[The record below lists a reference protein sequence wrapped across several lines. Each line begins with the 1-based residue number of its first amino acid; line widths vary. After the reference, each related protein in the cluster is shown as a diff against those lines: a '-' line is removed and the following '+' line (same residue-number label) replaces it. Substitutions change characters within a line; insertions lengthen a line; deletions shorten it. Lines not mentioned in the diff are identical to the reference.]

1 MAGIETPNLKTFYQ
15 GSVSDR
21 ASADVFGVTDWLGGV
36 NRGASKSPAIGVN
49 TGDYDPKETDWP
61 RPETP
66 AISIKSQT
74 IGHVAQVVTVDQ
86 DPDFDDQVAFVLTDG
101 NIAPEGELRT
111 ATGVFNKTGKTVPND
126 QWVWGLV
133 AVTNG
138 GGNLW
143 KDPPDF
149 VGTGWTDNGNG
160 TYTCDGTDGTSLEV
174 VLAGILD
181 DTTYN
186 VSINF
191 ISYTGGSIDVYL
203 AGTNKF
209 NENTGV
215 AGGGVINFPLTTD
228 QNFAPIGDT
237 IIINS
242 ASFVGTIGDI
252 KVIPQ

>member
-1 MAGIETPNLKTFYQ
+1 MTGKLCSAQINTRILNWRAYGEGCAAANAG
-15 GSVSDR
+15 GSVGDNPHSQTGNPV
-21 ASADVFGVTDWLGGV
+21 AYQDWLDGF
-36 NRGASKSPAIGVN
+36 NGANPACC
-49 TGDYDPKETDWP
+49 E
-61 RPETP
+61 
-66 AISIKSQT
+66 
-74 IGHVAQVVTVDQ
+74 
-86 DPDFDDQVAFVLTDG
+86 
-101 NIAPEGELRT
+101 
-111 ATGVFNKTGKTVPND
+111 VPSD
-126 QWVWGLV
+126 
-133 AVTNG
+133 
-138 GGNLW
+138 GNLW

-203 AGTNKF
+203 GGTNKF

-242 ASFVGTIGDI
+242 GSFVGTIGNI
-252 KVIPQ
+252 SVVAQ